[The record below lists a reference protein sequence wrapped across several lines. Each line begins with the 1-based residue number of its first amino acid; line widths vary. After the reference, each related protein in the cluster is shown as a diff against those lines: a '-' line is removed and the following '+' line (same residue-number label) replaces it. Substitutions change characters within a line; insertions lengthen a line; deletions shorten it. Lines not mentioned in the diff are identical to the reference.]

1 MTSSLTERYFEH
13 YTPLVQRFVQAASGL
28 SHPNIKLPEPFLPLF
43 GKGYEHSSL
52 RLVVVGQDTLGWGD
66 LQEFLAAETQSP
78 GTKLRQ
84 GLTYFDEHPFRQWG
98 ATRQRFWG
106 FTMMLLAAL
115 HGQQDWHRMKAGH
128 MHEILDGFA
137 WANCNAIEL
146 YGSTAKGMGASAD
159 YWNAIRE
166 AGEHFNRL
174 RHLIDVLRPHVV
186 LIMYRGLNR
195 AAYFDDCEIETVAQ
209 RGRLTHFFLPK
220 EKVDVIHVPHPGS
233 MNRIEGADYF
243 CTTLNE
249 VFRARGRTVAFPE
262 FLNGQQEARE
272 VIDHLR
278 NQAPATGTGFDK
290 FAFVSWLADE
300 LAKRGTFMSVPALAE
315 LLNERGE
322 ETNYGTEYTGGRGT
336 YGLVRHA
343 YHRQQRLKSPEGDA
357 KAHNIAVAFRRP
369 DFSYAYDTA

>member
-1 MTSSLTERYFEH
+1 MTSTLTERYFAH
-13 YTPLVQRFVQAASGL
+13 YTPLVQSFVEKSSVL
-28 SHPNIKLPEPFLPLF
+28 SHPDIKMPEPFFPLF

-66 LQEFLAAETQSP
+66 LRGFLAAEAKSP
-78 GTKLRQ
+78 GAKLRE
-84 GLTYFDEHPFRQWG
+84 GLDYFKDHPFRGWG

-128 MHEILDGFA
+128 MREILDGFA

-146 YGSTAKGMGASAD
+146 YGSTAKGMGVSAD
-159 YWNAIRE
+159 YWAALRKT
-166 AGEHFNRL
+166 GEHFDRL
-174 RHLIDVLRPHVV
+174 RHLLDVLNPHVV

-195 AAYFDDCEIETVAQ
+195 ATYFDGCDVEIHAKK
-209 RGRLTHFFLPK
+209 GRLTHYFLPK

-233 MNRIEGADYF
+233 MNRIEGSDYF
-243 CTTLNE
+243 CATLKE
-249 VFRARGRTVAFPE
+249 VFLARGRTVAFPE
-262 FLNGQQEARE
+262 FLNGQKEARQ

-278 NQAPATGTGFDK
+278 DQAPGRGLEFDK

-322 ETNYGTEYTGGRGT
+322 ETNYGTDYSGGRGT
-336 YGLVRHA
+336 YALVRHA
-343 YHRQQRLKSPEGDA
+343 YHRHKRLGSPEGDA

-369 DFSYAYDTA
+369 DFSYAYDTN